1 MISQDL
7 PQSPQM
13 YSVCST
19 KRKRWTWKST
29 NTIAPLCD
37 EATTLAANVAPP
49 LALRRS
55 SFGSLGNLVACM
67 RTAFAARSLVL
78 LASRPNPSSLAL
90 ARARQ
95 CTTTMSEVEK
105 AQTAKPGG
113 DTIFGKI
120 IRKEIPAEIL
130 HEDDLSLAFKDVAPQ
145 APVHFLVIPK
155 QPIAMLQDVEEGD
168 AALMGHLMV
177 VAKKV
182 AKAQG
187 LEEGGYRL
195 VINNGKDGAQSVY
208 HIHLHILGGRQMT
221 WPPG

>member
-1 MISQDL
+1 
-7 PQSPQM
+7 M

-37 EATTLAANVAPP
+37 EATTLAASGGATFGAAE
-49 LALRRS
+49 L
-55 SFGSLGNLVACM
+55 SFGSARGKYPWQQRM

-90 ARARQ
+90 PRARQ
-95 CTTTMSEVEK
+95 CSTTMSEVEK